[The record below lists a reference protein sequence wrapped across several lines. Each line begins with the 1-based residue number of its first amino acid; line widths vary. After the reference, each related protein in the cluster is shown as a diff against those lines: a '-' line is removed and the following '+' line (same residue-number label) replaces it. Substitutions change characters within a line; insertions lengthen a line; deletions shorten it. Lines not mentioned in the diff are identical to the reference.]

1 MMPIKAMML
10 LWGVWLVSWW
20 AAAFWSD
27 RAVKGPGAAPQVAYN
42 LLTIAGGVLLFA
54 FNSTDTVLRL
64 PPAGRWATLGIAAA
78 GFLFAWWAR
87 ITLGR
92 FWARNVSRKADHRV
106 IDNGPYALVRHPIYT
121 GIILATVAT
130 ALLKATLVAWAGVV
144 VMTAGWYVK
153 ARLEERFLHGELGAA
168 YDAYRA
174 RVPMLVPF
182 I

>member
-1 MMPIKAMML
+1 MIPIKAMML
-10 LWGVWLVSWW
+10 LWLAWLVSWW

-27 RAVKGPGAAPQVAYN
+27 RAVKGPGGAPQIAYN
-42 LLTIAGGVLLFA
+42 VLTITGGILLFA
-54 FNSTDTVLRL
+54 VNSADQVLRL
-64 PPAGRWATLGIAAA
+64 PLAARWATLGLAAG

-121 GIILATVAT
+121 GIILATIAT

-144 VMTAGWYVK
+144 VMTVGWYVK
-153 ARLEERFLHGELGAA
+153 ARLEERFLHVELGDA
-168 YDAYRA
+168 YDAYQA
-174 RVPMLVPF
+174 RVPMLIPF

>member
-1 MMPIKAMML
+1 MIPIRAMMW
-10 LWGVWLVSWW
+10 LWLIWFVTWW
-20 AAAFWSD
+20 AAAWWSD
-27 RAVKGPGAAPQVAYN
+27 RAVKSPGAARQVAYN
-42 LLTIAGGVLLFA
+42 LLTVAGCLLLFSV
-54 FNSTDTVLRL
+54 NSTDTVLRL
-64 PPAGRWATLGIAAA
+64 PPSFRWATLGLAAA

-92 FWARNVSRKADHRV
+92 YWARNVSRKADHRV
-106 IDNGPYALVRHPIYT
+106 IDTGPYALVRHPIYT
-121 GIILATVAT
+121 GIITATIAT
-130 ALLKATLVAWAGVV
+130 ALLKATWVAWAGVA

-153 ARLEERFLHGELGAA
+153 ARLEERFLHGELGEA